1 MTFNFICAL
10 RKVVIDKYGTP
21 KGNMGKAINE
31 VPIDYLRKN
40 GVEIGELGNFNAL
53 IPSFA

>member
-10 RKVVIDKYGTP
+10 RKVIIDKGTL

>member
-21 KGNMGKAINE
+21 KGNVGKAINE